1 MNIGL
6 LAHNSKKS
14 LMEDFCLAY
23 KKILEKHELYATGTT
38 GRRIEEVTKLHVHKF
53 LPGSIGGEKQ
63 FVEMIARNE
72 MDMVIFFYNP
82 LLNSPKEPSI
92 DAICRAC
99 DTSQYSHSDQY
110 SYGGISDPWSGK
122 RRSGMERTSMT
133 INDFENLFMFAGGLG
148 MFLFGVHSMS
158 GGVQKCAGEQM
169 RKLLGILTNNRFV
182 GVLVGARSLP

>member
-1 MNIGL
+1 MGCL
-6 LAHNSKKS
+6 LIIRKKS

-38 GRRIEEVTKLHVHKF
+38 GRRIEESDKASCTQI
-53 LPGSIGGEKQ
+53 SAGGASEEGKQ

-99 DTSQYSHSDQY
+99 DNYNVPDSDQY
-110 SYGGISDPWSGK
+110 SYGGISASLVWQTAVWNG
-122 RRSGMERTSMT
+122 
-133 INDFENLFMFAGGLG
+133 ENKYDD
-148 MFLFGVHSMS
+148 
-158 GGVQKCAGEQM
+158 Q
-169 RKLLGILTNNRFV
+169 
-182 GVLVGARSLP
+182 

>member
-23 KKILEKHELYATGTT
+23 K
-38 GRRIEEVTKLHVHKF
+38 KF

-99 DTSQYSHSDQY
+99 DNYNIPIATNIATAESL
-110 SYGGISDPWSGK
+110 I
-122 RRSGMERTSMT
+122 
-133 INDFENLFMFAGGLG
+133 LGLANG
-148 MFLFGVHSMS
+148 DLEWR
-158 GGVQKCAGEQM
+158 EQ
-169 RKLLGILTNNRFV
+169 V
-182 GVLVGARSLP
+182 

>member
-99 DTSQYSHSDQY
+99 DNYNIPIATN
-110 SYGGISDPWSGK
+110 IATA
-122 RRSGMERTSMT
+122 ECL
-133 INDFENLFMFAGGLG
+133 ILGLANG
-148 MFLFGVHSMS
+148 DLEWR
-158 GGVQKCAGEQM
+158 EQ
-169 RKLLGILTNNRFV
+169 V
-182 GVLVGARSLP
+182 

>member
-6 LAHNSKKS
+6 IAHNSKKS

-23 KKILEKHELYATGTT
+23 KRILEKHELYATGTT
-38 GRRIEEVTKLHVHKF
+38 GRRIEEVTKLHVPKF

-99 DTSQYSHSDQY
+99 DNYNIPIATNIATAESLILGLANGDLE
-110 SYGGISDPWSGK
+110 W
-122 RRSGMERTSMT
+122 RER
-133 INDFENLFMFAGGLG
+133 
-148 MFLFGVHSMS
+148 V
-158 GGVQKCAGEQM
+158 
-169 RKLLGILTNNRFV
+169 
-182 GVLVGARSLP
+182 